1 MENAT
6 NAIIA
11 TLRTMIAMATTS
23 MLERRLTM
31 HDRWRQWSG
40 GIDLDQRF
48 PSAVPIGRA
57 MTAPQKC
64 FTQKILGARCALLLL
79 LCADRPKRLFDAAG
93 FGILHQRH
101 PGCFATLR
109 ARELLHRNHGALDSS
124 AKKADDDQNMD
135 HDVFSVVE
143 CGAAG
148 R

>member
-1 MENAT
+1 MD
-6 NAIIA
+6 IVPKGMPLIA
-11 TLRTMIAMATTS
+11 PQPDSPRSDVLQRS
-23 MLERRLTM
+23 LT
-31 HDRWRQWSG
+31 
-40 GIDLDQRF
+40 F
-48 PSAVPIGRA
+48 PFAVPMGRA
-57 MTAPQKC
+57 ITAPQKC
-64 FTQKILGARCALLLL
+64 FTQKIPGARCALLLL

-109 ARELLHRNHGALDSS
+109 ARKLLHRYHGALDRS

-135 HDVFSVVE
+135 HDVFSIVE